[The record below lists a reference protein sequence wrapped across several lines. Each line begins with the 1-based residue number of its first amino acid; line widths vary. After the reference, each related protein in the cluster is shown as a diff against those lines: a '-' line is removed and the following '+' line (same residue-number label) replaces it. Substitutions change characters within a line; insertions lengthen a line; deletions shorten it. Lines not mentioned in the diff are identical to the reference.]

1 MIFGERNAQKKK
13 VKDLKGEVKQLK
25 KQMMGAGCEKG
36 TVNSLLGEFEE
47 TLILAEKRS
56 SDYDISSYH
65 ISETRKAIVRLLD
78 CMGESPVQEVKQSL
92 SELVNDLDLV
102 YHDCSIRHDDLDF
115 KSTITCLK
123 GMVSDYGNA
132 NFAGKDI
139 MLRSELEN
147 IKAVLDDAAGF
158 PAPNFFALAYYEL
171 HEDKDSLK
179 EMENEQRNLFLKDY
193 LKRHFTERF
202 HSETKRSG
210 VEEKVKELMENY
222 LDNGNKCADI

>member
-13 VKDLKGEVKQLK
+13 IKDLKGEVKQLK

-47 TLILAEKRS
+47 TLILAEKHS

-65 ISETRKAIVRLLD
+65 IGETRKAIVRLLD

-92 SELVNDLDLV
+92 GELVNDLDLV
-102 YHDCSIRHDDLDF
+102 YHDCSIRQDDLDF

-158 PAPNFFALAYYEL
+158 HAPNFFALAYYEL